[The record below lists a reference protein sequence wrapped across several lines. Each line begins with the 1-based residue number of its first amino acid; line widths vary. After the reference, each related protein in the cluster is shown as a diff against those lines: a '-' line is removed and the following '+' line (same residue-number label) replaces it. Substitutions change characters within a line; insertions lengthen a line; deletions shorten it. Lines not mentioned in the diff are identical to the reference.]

1 MADKKKYKYRNMKDA
16 PGYKITK
23 RTKSELMKALYDIMK
38 REQDSQT
45 KTGAN
50 YDFIEKL
57 EWNEDWLEP
66 NASDNN

>member
-1 MADKKKYKYRNMKDA
+1 MKDA